1 MIFFFRCF
9 VYGNVEKL
17 SDELKG
23 RELFVMMNYS
33 SDNVVSCSADKLLNV
48 LTHCI
53 AVVHSNLK
61 IMLTNKRSSRKTG
74 SLSKSYDGGS
84 LTDDQIRYE
93 NYQ

>member
-1 MIFFFRCF
+1 MILFYRCF
-9 VYGNVEKL
+9 VYGEVEKL

-23 RELFVMMNYS
+23 REHFVMMNYS

-61 IMLTNKRSSRKTG
+61 IMLINSQSLKKTG

-84 LTDDQIRYE
+84 LTDDQVK
-93 NYQ
+93 